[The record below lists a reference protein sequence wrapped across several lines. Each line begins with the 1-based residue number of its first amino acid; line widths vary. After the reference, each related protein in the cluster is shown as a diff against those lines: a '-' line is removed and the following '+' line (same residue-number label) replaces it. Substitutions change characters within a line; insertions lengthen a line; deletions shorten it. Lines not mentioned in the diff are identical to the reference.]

1 MSKNV
6 INREIS
12 RKRILALIL
21 LAALG
26 VSLILFSKCAS
37 SEGANKQTCTEPE
50 KLDPAQYAK
59 GVEEKVES
67 LCNKIDGVSSTYA
80 VVTLKGGYRAI
91 YATDSQAGSSNS
103 KNQTVI
109 IGSGSSEK
117 ALLIGYENPE
127 IAGIGIVC
135 SGGNDPVLRQN
146 IISVISSAFN
156 ISTNKIFVAGT

>member
-1 MSKNV
+1 MSKN
-6 INREIS
+6 IILAETP
-12 RKRILALIL
+12 RKR
-21 LAALG
+21 
-26 VSLILFSKCAS
+26 LILFAMLAIIGVLLLVLGKCTAS
-37 SEGANKQTCTEPE
+37 DLDDKNSGDGLTE
-50 KLDPAQYAK
+50 LDPSKYEEL
-59 GVEEKVES
+59 VEEKVEA

-91 YATDSQAGSSNS
+91 YATDSQSGSSNL
-103 KNQTVI
+103 KNQTVL

-127 IAGIGIVC
+127 ISGIGIVC

-156 ISTNKIFVAGT
+156 ISTNKIFVAGS

>member
-1 MSKNV
+1 MSKN
-6 INREIS
+6 IILAETP
-12 RKRILALIL
+12 RKR
-21 LAALG
+21 
-26 VSLILFSKCAS
+26 LILFAMLAIIGVLLLVLGKCTAS
-37 SEGANKQTCTEPE
+37 DLDDKNSGDGLAE
-50 KLDPAQYAK
+50 LDPSKYEEL
-59 GVEEKVES
+59 VEEKVEA

-91 YATDSQAGSSNS
+91 YATDSQSGSSNL
-103 KNQTVI
+103 KNQTVL

-127 IAGIGIVC
+127 ISGIGIVC

-156 ISTNKIFVAGT
+156 ISTNKIFVAGS

>member
-1 MSKNV
+1 MSKSV
-6 INREIS
+6 INREIP
-12 RKRILALIL
+12 RKRILVLIL
-21 LAALG
+21 LALLG
-26 VSLILFSKCAS
+26 VSLILLSKCAS
-37 SEGANKQTCTEPE
+37 NENVSKQSGTELEG
-50 KLDPAQYAK
+50 LDPAEYAK
-59 GVEEKVES
+59 SVEDKVES

-117 ALLIGYENPE
+117 ALLVGYENPE